1 MWQLADQN
9 FESRLLIGT
18 SLYPSPET
26 MRDAIVASGAQVV
39 TVSLRRQSPQKM
51 GGEQFW
57 NYIKALNLKLLPNTA
72 GCRSSKEAITTAQM
86 ARELF
91 DTNWIKLEVIGD
103 DYTLQPD
110 PIELIEAAKILVA
123 EGFEVFPYT
132 TSDLIIAQHLID
144 AGCRVVM
151 PWAAPIGSG
160 QGPIDYRALETL
172 RSRLPDT
179 VLIIDAG
186 IGKPSHAAQVMELGY
201 DGILLNSA
209 VALAKDPVRMAK
221 AFADAT
227 HAGRLGYE
235 AGLMEEREMA
245 SPSTPTLG
253 TPFWHRREDVSKGT
267 RSLS

>member
-18 SLYPSPET
+18 SLYPSPEI

-57 NYIKALNLKLLPNTA
+57 NYIKGLNLKLLPNTA

-132 TSDLIIAQHLID
+132 TSDLIIAQRLID

-160 QGPIDYRALETL
+160 QGPIDYGALATL
-172 RSRLPDT
+172 RERLPDAM
-179 VLIIDAG
+179 LIIDAG
-186 IGKPSHAAQVMELGY
+186 IGKPSHAAEVMELGY
-201 DGILLNSA
+201 DGVLLNSA
-209 VALAKDPVRMAK
+209 VALAKDPVRMAE
-221 AFADAT
+221 AFALAVK
-227 HAGRLGYE
+227 AGRLGYE
-235 AGLMEEREMA
+235 SGLMQERQMA
-245 SPSTPTLG
+245 FPSTPTLG
-253 TPFWHRREDVSKGT
+253 VPFWHRREEASKA
-267 RSLS
+267 SADS